1 MAIKKVFITGVAG
14 FLGSHLADAFLSKGY
29 QVAGIDNLLGG
40 YRDNV
45 PNEVEFYQEDLID
58 FTKLKNMMAGCDVV
72 YHTACTAY
80 EGLSVFSPS
89 LIVQNTTQIAVNAM
103 TAAIQ
108 AGVPKFVHC
117 SSMARYGTQDRV
129 PFTEDMT
136 CKPQDPYGIAK
147 YGTELLLQ
155 NLAEI
160 HGIELVIA
168 IPHNIIGPRQKYDDP
183 FRNVA
188 SIMINLMLQ
197 GRQPIIYADG
207 SQTRCF
213 SDISDDVDCLVE
225 FAENPKAVGEIFNI
239 GPDENPVTILELAQ
253 VVAKLL
259 NFELDPV
266 FMPGRP
272 QEVKHANCSA
282 DKIRYFFG
290 YKTKISLEQ
299 SLQKQIDYINSRGTR
314 PFEYHL
320 PLEIISEK
328 TPKTWTQKLF

>member
-45 PNEVEFYQEDLID
+45 PDEVEFYQEDLID

-259 NFELDPV
+259 NFELNPV